1 MNQTVGNIFI
11 PSLQDIVAI
20 ANVLLVE
27 KIGEYFEVQFV
38 VFTFFIFCNVIHENI
53 EFFFQN
59 TLFCLYCIGSPFYLL
74 FAFRVTLVVAFVFF
88 APKYWDT
95 VQLGRMNGILSVCE
109 YSLQRQWDAKTIAI
123 HLLIP
128 L

>member
-38 VFTFFIFCNVIHENI
+38 VFTF
-53 EFFFQN
+53 
-59 TLFCLYCIGSPFYLL
+59 LFS
-74 FAFRVTLVVAFVFF
+74 VT
-88 APKYWDT
+88 
-95 VQLGRMNGILSVCE
+95 
-109 YSLQRQWDAKTIAI
+109 
-123 HLLIP
+123 
-128 L
+128 